1 MTAAASVVVV
11 ISTNLFNCMFCVGI
25 CGVGS
30 GSGANSGYGGSFLA
44 HHLKHFPHHHH
55 HSLTQCDHT
64 HSIHLTMT
72 ILVTVI
78 LVTLVGLG

>member
-11 ISTNLFNCMFCVGI
+11 ISTNLFNCMYCIGI

-30 GSGANSGYGGSFLA
+30 GGGANSGYGGSSLD
-44 HHLKHFPHHHH
+44 HHLKHLPAHHHH
-55 HSLTQCDHT
+55 T
-64 HSIHLTMT
+64 HSRHLIMA

-78 LVTLVGLG
+78 LLTLVGL